1 MLINRFFSAPEKES
15 FFLFGPRGT
24 GKTTWLLH
32 HFTENTLWIDFNDS
46 EQVRFYSA
54 GPERLREAVSAEP
67 KKKTVVIDEVQRV
80 PEILPMVH
88 SLIESDKSRQFV
100 LTGSSARKLKRTG
113 VDLLAGRALLK
124 TMHPFFAAELGS
136 EFDIGDAMHYGMLPL
151 LYGSKEKNS
160 ILRTYIA
167 LYIKEE
173 VQPEGIVRNIG
184 NFSRFIET
192 MSFSHGSVL
201 NMATIADES
210 GIERKVVA
218 NYISI
223 LEDLLIGFILPVFSK
238 RAKRAMT
245 THPKFFYFDAGVFRA
260 IRPKGPFDK
269 PTELDGLVLEGLIAQ
284 HLKAWV
290 DMREGKEKLFFWR
303 TRGGS
308 EVDFVLYGE
317 QGIFAF
323 EVKNS
328 TAVRK
333 SDLRHLKTFLNDY
346 PMGKGFFLYR
356 GDRKLLIDDILC
368 IPCREFL
375 PLITPKTDFKRI
387 DQSG

>member
-1 MLINRFFSAPEKES
+1 MLVERFFSPPENEN

-32 HFTENTLWIDFNDS
+32 HFDENALWIDFNDP

-54 GPERLREAVSAEP
+54 GPERLRQTVTAELG
-67 KKKTVVIDEVQRV
+67 KKTVIIDEVQRV

-88 SLIESDKSRQFV
+88 SLIERDKSRQFV

-124 TMHPFFAAELGS
+124 TMHPFIAGELGTQ
-136 EFDIGDAMHYGMLPL
+136 FDIRDALQYGMLPL

-173 VQPEGIVRNIG
+173 VKSEGIVRNIG
-184 NFSRFIET
+184 NFSRFIEA
-192 MSFSHGSVL
+192 MSFSHGNVL
-201 NMATIADES
+201 NMANIADES

-218 NYISI
+218 NYISV
-223 LEDLLIGFILPVFSK
+223 LEDLLIGFTLPVFSK
-238 RAKRAMT
+238 RAKREMT

-269 PTELDGLVLEGLIAQ
+269 PTERDGLVLEGLVAQ
-284 HLKAWV
+284 HLKALV
-290 DMREGKEKLFFWR
+290 DMREGKEQLFFWR

-328 TAVRK
+328 AVVRK
-333 SDLRHLKTFLNDY
+333 SDLRHVKTFLSDY
-346 PMGKGFFLYR
+346 PMARGFLLYR
-356 GDRKLLIDDILC
+356 GDRKLLIDDIVC

-375 PLITPKTDFKRI
+375 PLISPETDFNTI
-387 DQSG
+387 G